1 MSKLKSDQLAKRIAD
16 VANPN
21 DTIPSTNSKSVIIS
35 SRPIMRDPMMAA
47 SPTASE
53 ATTDSAT
60 VKPIVSEARKPA
72 LASVS
77 HELLLIPPADSGHP
91 IVEAIVDVIPPK
103 PTTEPTPAAAAEPVI
118 AAAVKTDPTN
128 PDADEAKQVDAETE
142 RLAGIDKL
150 IESQKYFL
158 PVDAVELKRAHR
170 FYIVGI
176 VAIFLLGLLFV
187 DIALDAGLVHI
198 SGLRAVTHFF
208 SN

>member
-1 MSKLKSDQLAKRIAD
+1 MSKLKSDQPAKRIAD

-21 DTIPSTNSKSVIIS
+21 DSLPSTNSKSVIIS

-47 SPTASE
+47 TPPASE
-53 ATTDSAT
+53 ASADSAV
-60 VKPIVSEARKPA
+60 VKPIVSEATKPA

-77 HELLLIPPADSGHP
+77 HELLLIPPTDSELP
-91 IVEAIVDVIPPK
+91 SVEAIADVTPPK
-103 PTTEPTPAAAAEPVI
+103 PTTEPMPAPTAESVI
-118 AAAVKTDPTN
+118 PAVVKTDPTN
-128 PDADEAKQVDAETE
+128 PDADEAQQIDAETE

-176 VAIFLLGLLFV
+176 VAIVLLGLLFV